1 MSNSYFSADDSSA
14 FSNGSNADVQVVY
27 EKFSELNRLLH
38 RRIRELSWDLHPH
51 WNKKQIVARRTVST
65 RETLHGM
72 STHFTRSH
80 EQALLVERLMGREAS
95 GWSEPTE
102 SLEADRHPV
111 IELRLTP
118 THFAIELI
126 VSPDSW
132 LDQQN
137 LIGKMAVQRHRQTLR
152 NMIAGMPNDF
162 CVGFWSGIEVADMHL
177 TTGQLARGMFLD
189 EWLST
194 FQDGQDHLRFGV
206 WYDPE
211 DAALSVQNI
220 VTEAT
225 RRIGM
230 LYNIHTFLLWTSNN
244 DFRTFYSKV
253 ATYPFGKDTRMS

>member
-1 MSNSYFSADDSSA
+1 MSNSYFTTNDGTA
-14 FSNGSNADVQVVY
+14 FLTGSNADVRVVY

-51 WNKKQIVARRTVST
+51 WDKKQVVARHTASTKGSLQGVST
-65 RETLHGM
+65 Q
-72 STHFTRSH
+72 FTRSH
-80 EQALLVERLMGREAS
+80 EQALLVERLMGREANL
-95 GWSEPTE
+95 WSEPLDT
-102 SLEADRHPV
+102 DRHPV

-152 NMIAGMPNDF
+152 SIIAGMPKDF

-194 FQDGQDHLRFGV
+194 FQDGQEYLRFGV

-211 DAALSVQNI
+211 DSSLSVQNI

-230 LYNIHTFLLWTSNN
+230 LYNVYDFLLWTSNN

-253 ATYPFGKDTRMS
+253 AAYSVGKDTRMS